1 MVQKEQGILSEDR
14 ADLQDIK
21 DNLQAQITLESKPLW
36 SSTSNMHQQSNI
48 TASRNNR

>member
-21 DNLQAQITLESKPLW
+21 DNLQAQITLESKPL
-36 SSTSNMHQQSNI
+36 
-48 TASRNNR
+48 